1 LAVIFAASMDKTAY
15 YRVTVRGRVTERL
28 ASAFDGMRVEPGQG
42 MTAFVGHVQD
52 QAALYGLLN
61 RLRDFGLE
69 LVQVEEVEK

>member
-1 LAVIFAASMDKTAY
+1 MKGGSC

-28 ASAFDGMRVEPGQG
+28 ASAFDGMQIEQG
-42 MTAFVGHVQD
+42 TGKTVLVGNVRD

-69 LVQVEEVEK
+69 LVQVEQTSK